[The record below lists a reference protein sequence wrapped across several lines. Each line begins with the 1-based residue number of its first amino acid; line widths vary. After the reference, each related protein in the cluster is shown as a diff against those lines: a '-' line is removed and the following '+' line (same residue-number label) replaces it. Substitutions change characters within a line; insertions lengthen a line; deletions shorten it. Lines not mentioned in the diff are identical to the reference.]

1 MFQYDQNS
9 GVNAGGAVRE
19 TGAYVGRI
27 TAAVYGAS
35 ANKGTK
41 FIELTFESNE
51 GTEFNYLTLYYAKQD
66 GTEVKGGASMINAI
80 MGITKTRQLT
90 EQKLQGVDGTIAPEL
105 IGKPIG
111 LILQKVLYTKGDG
124 SEGYKFEIRLPF
136 SPQTRQTL
144 KELVENKPAQMV
156 DRILSTLTDKD
167 DRGGNQQSAPQ
178 QFGGVGDF
186 APPSGAPAPNTL
198 EVPDDAFD
206 NW

>member
-19 TGAYVGRI
+19 TGAYAGRI

-167 DRGGNQQSAPQ
+167 DRGGNQQSSPQ
-178 QFGGVGDF
+178 QFGGAGDF
-186 APPSGAPAPNTL
+186 PPPNGQP
-198 EVPDDAFD
+198 VPRPQGFDDFD
-206 NW
+206 DIGF